1 MFDDQ
6 ERSGGCGVAMRV
18 AVMLWR
24 GRQECGPAG
33 LGADSP
39 QELTHEPGVVGF
51 DTHARGG
58 PHEI

>member
-1 MFDDQ
+1 
-6 ERSGGCGVAMRV
+6 MRV